1 MFANL
6 ERTNVAE
13 LHLHR
18 DPHSGLR
25 ALIAI
30 HSTQL
35 GPAVGGCRCLRY
47 DDEDAALQDVTRL
60 ARGMSYKAALAGLPL
75 GGGKAVILEPPDGYD
90 RGALYRAFGRA
101 VDSLNGRYTTAV
113 DAGTRLEDLD
123 QVARTT
129 RHVWGYSGD
138 GLDPSPLTALGVFA
152 ALDASVRQRLGR
164 DSLRGL
170 HFAVQGV
177 GHVGSRLALLLTR
190 AGARLTLADADAK
203 RAGELAARLGAR
215 IVPPDA
221 IYDVPCDGFVPC
233 ALGAVL
239 NRGTIARL
247 HAPLVAG
254 SANNQ
259 LAGEEDGE
267 RLRRRDI
274 LYAPDYVT
282 NAGGLIA
289 LALGHSGAGRTR
301 IRQQVLAIGTTL
313 TQIFREAERA
323 GWSTSATADDLA
335 EQRLNGHRNVA

>member
-170 HFAVQGV
+170 HFAGQGV

-215 IVPPDA
+215 IVPADA

-239 NRGTIARL
+239 NRDTIARL
-247 HAPLVAG
+247 RAPLVAG

-259 LAGEEDGE
+259 LAGDEDGE
-267 RLRRRDI
+267 RLRQRDI

-289 LALGHSGAGRTR
+289 LALGHAGAGRTR
-301 IRQQVLAIGTTL
+301 I
-313 TQIFREAERA
+313 
-323 GWSTSATADDLA
+323 
-335 EQRLNGHRNVA
+335 